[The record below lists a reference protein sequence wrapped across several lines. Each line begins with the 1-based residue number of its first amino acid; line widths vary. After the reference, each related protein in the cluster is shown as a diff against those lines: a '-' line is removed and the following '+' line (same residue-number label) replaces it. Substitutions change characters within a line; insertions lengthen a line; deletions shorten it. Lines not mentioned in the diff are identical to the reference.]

1 MTALTREV
9 MPAIRAFC
17 DALSIRPM
25 RRKKRRNAS
34 ELMLKVYESS
44 QNHWSGVSA
53 HMTLSLKT
61 AQPDL
66 GKDEQFKRRKRG

>member
-1 MTALTREV
+1 MTALASS
-9 MPAIRAFC
+9 AIRAFC

-25 RRKKRRNAS
+25 RRRKRRNAS

-44 QNHWSGVSA
+44 QNHWNGVSA

-61 AQPDL
+61 AQQDL
-66 GKDEQFKRRKRG
+66 GKDEQQFKRRKRG